1 MTLFSDAA
9 RAAKMAAAAGILL
22 ALGGYYAYVASN
34 LESGYRWCLEAPQE
48 RDGSVTV
55 FPLWEVTRIDS
66 PTRYAISKIVKDIP
80 VEGDTTP
87 LKVGDTVSLVG
98 HFRAADLVVVEEV
111 REIHVLRKYKEA
123 LGIAGLVAAV
133 VAAPFAFRVRGGR
146 VVERG

>member
-9 RAAKMAAAAGILL
+9 RAAKMAAAVAILL

-48 RDGSVTV
+48 RDGSTTV

-123 LGIAGLVAAV
+123 LGIAGLVAALV
-133 VAAPFAFRVRGGR
+133 SAPFAFRVRGGR